1 MKFGDILW
9 KVGQRTWDWVTPWDT
24 KHEQEQEL
32 EPYKTDV
39 SNLQDEISDVKPYTP
54 VDINDDGRWDQI
66 TDEEGNVVKDYS
78 GLWEQLDQAKN
89 TEIPDLDI
97 WMSQQNDG
105 QGYEFYN
112 PMDSQTMTD
121 MQNLIDQLTQGPS
134 QMELGQAEDYAARTL
149 GVDPTQY
156 DNYINNLR
164 TQSEASIGDM
174 QGMSEEERAVR
185 ERAMRNDMRG
195 MEERANRMIDNI
207 RASSGSAARS
217 YAAADQAISQI
228 NDAQIQQEL
237 AIYEDDFQRKKAE
250 SDKAM
255 QRYQYAVQTGAMSKA
270 QYLDLLQQSKAQ
282 AFQGYATKI
291 NTMLEQNQQYLSM
304 YQSDLAGIEANINN
318 IYKAINAEMGIDSKV
333 MDDIEQQYQMEMA
346 PLLTQLDIALQQL
359 EQAESEQSTFNLG
372 QFLTGAAMIVGGIL
386 LEPVSGGL
394 STGLVAGG
402 TGVVGSSF

>member
-24 KHEQEQEL
+24 KHEQEQKL
-32 EPYKTDV
+32 EPYKTDI
-39 SNLQDEISDVKPYTP
+39 SSLQDEISDVKPYTP

-89 TEIPDLDI
+89 TEIPDLNA
-97 WMSQQNDG
+97 WMGD
-105 QGYEFYN
+105 QGYSFYN

-255 QRYQYAVQTGAMSKA
+255 QRYQYAVQTGAMSKV